1 MEISQSVNI
10 EKTFVF
16 YIWNHDLEVIWPK
29 EEPWVKQTLKL
40 TIKTCKTKVKKL
52 KWPPIKTCNMILDWS
67 QPRLYYIVVMNSK
80 QTCLDG
86 VTRLQSFETLCVLV
100 SRTHLKI
107 FKKIGHFNAISMV
120 SHKAYYKGGSG
131 ESSQI

>member
-1 MEISQSVNI
+1 
-10 EKTFVF
+10 
-16 YIWNHDLEVIWPK
+16 
-29 EEPWVKQTLKL
+29 
-40 TIKTCKTKVKKL
+40 
-52 KWPPIKTCNMILDWS
+52 MILERS
-67 QPRLYYIVVMNSK
+67 QPRLYYIVVTSSK

-86 VTRLQSFETLCVLV
+86 VTRLQSFETLCVII

-107 FKKIGHFNAISMV
+107 FEKFGHFDATSMV